1 MFNFFS
7 VTGRSRAA
15 FPERP
20 LSGVATRKAACFP
33 AKSRSYLSGTPKK
46 FRSPNRLPRKACSCP
61 PQKRLSGSA
70 RAGFVFSFP
79 KWVARHNLWLMCCQA
94 LPDLNVGEDRG
105 RWVIGKRARSPV
117 LCPTGRKQT
126 LNLGNLLR
134 VTGKYESSVHKLLTA
149 CVLPYCL
156 HNPTKNGILVNSGQV
171 NQLLKLNYYARV

>member
-1 MFNFFS
+1 
-7 VTGRSRAA
+7 
-15 FPERP
+15 
-20 LSGVATRKAACFP
+20 
-33 AKSRSYLSGTPKK
+33 
-46 FRSPNRLPRKACSCP
+46 
-61 PQKRLSGSA
+61 
-70 RAGFVFSFP
+70 
-79 KWVARHNLWLMCCQA
+79 MCCQA